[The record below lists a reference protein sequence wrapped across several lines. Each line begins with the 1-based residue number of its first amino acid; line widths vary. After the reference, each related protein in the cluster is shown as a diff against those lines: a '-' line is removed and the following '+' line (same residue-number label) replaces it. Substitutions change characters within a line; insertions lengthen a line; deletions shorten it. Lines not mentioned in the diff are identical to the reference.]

1 MLGAYKYEEQNV
13 KDVFQVIWEK
23 AYALILNCNIII
35 EKCDER
41 QDVLPGVY
49 YGLYK
54 GEALA
59 LGRCSIWICCVCR
72 TCLR

>member
-1 MLGAYKYEEQNV
+1 MNG
-13 KDVFQVIWEK
+13 
-23 AYALILNCNIII
+23 
-35 EKCDER
+35 

-59 LGRCSIWICCVCR
+59 FKGEAPFGYVASVR

>member
-1 MLGAYKYEEQNV
+1 MAQYYKYGNGSDFNSMLGAYKYEEQNV

-41 QDVLPGVY
+41 QDVYPVY
-49 YGLYK
+49 
-54 GEALA
+54 
-59 LGRCSIWICCVCR
+59 ITVCIKVKR
-72 TCLR
+72 WL